1 MNRIFAYTLLFITIG
16 PPSFSQ
22 KADLNSAAPL
32 HRAQQA
38 LTDILVHD
46 IFSPP
51 VASRIY
57 AYSNIAA
64 YEVFAK
70 STGDATSLHTAYKKF
85 PDLSIIKINKNISP
99 SLASVYAFLITA
111 KNYIFSEKRFED
123 SIQLI
128 LQYYKKNIPD
138 AQVYRNS
145 LLAGKQISDSIVSW
159 SNKDGYRKTRSLR
172 RYSYRKEPGKWL
184 PTPPAYMAAV
194 EPYWGQMRTMLMD
207 SASQFKPAA
216 PPAYTNDTSSNF
228 YEQMQEVYSTGRS
241 LSKEQRD
248 IALFWDCNPF
258 FVNTSGHLVFATKK
272 LSPGGH
278 WISIA
283 AIACRKT
290 GKTIAESAKVYMLTS
305 LALYDG
311 FISCWDEKFRSNFIR
326 PETVINSMVDENW
339 RPLLQTPPFPEYTS
353 GHSVISTSAAFVLS
367 SLFGEE
373 FGYIDS
379 TETAYGLPT
388 RNFTSFKQA
397 ANEAAISR
405 LYGGIHFREAIVNGQ
420 HQGQK
425 IGSLVV
431 QQLQQIIKSNVKNP
445 M

>member
-1 MNRIFAYTLLFITIG
+1 MNRIFAYILLFTCIG
-16 PPSFSQ
+16 SGSYSQ
-22 KADLNSAAPL
+22 KADLNSAGPL

-64 YEVFAK
+64 YEVF
-70 STGDATSLHTAYKKF
+70 SNTIGGSPSLHRAYKKF
-85 PDLSIIKINKNISP
+85 PDLSFIKSNKKISP
-99 SLASVYAFLITA
+99 SLASVYAFLVTA
-111 KNYIFSEKRFED
+111 KNYIFSEKRLED

-138 AQVYRNS
+138 AQVYKNS
-145 LLAGKQISDSIVSW
+145 LLAGKQIADSIISW
-159 SNKDGYRKTRSLR
+159 SSKDGYRRTRSLR
-172 RYSYRKEPGKWL
+172 RYTYKKEAGKWI

-194 EPYWGQMRTMLMD
+194 EPYWGQMRPMIMD
-207 SASQFKPAA
+207 SASQFKPSA
-216 PPAYTNDTSSNF
+216 PPPYMADTSGIF
-228 YEQMQEVYSTGRS
+228 YRQVMEVYSTGRS

-290 GKTIAESAKVYMLTS
+290 GKDIAETAKVYMLTS

-379 TETAYGLPT
+379 TETSYGLPT
-388 RNFTSFKQA
+388 RDFTSFNQA

-420 HQGQK
+420 EQGRR
-425 IGSLVV
+425 IGGLIV
-431 QQLQQIIKSNVKNP
+431 QQLQEIIDSSRK
-445 M
+445 